1 MVKISYLD
9 MLKQGLQQS
18 LRQQLSPLQIQ
29 MVRML
34 ESTSLEME
42 ERILQ
47 ELDENPVLE
56 EVNPESQHEE
66 LPDENRGEEGDGQY
80 DDDADFSMSD
90 YKTDDTPDYKFNAN
104 NGTDDDRHESVITE
118 SSSLHEML
126 LDQLRL
132 KRIEE
137 DKEQLAEYV
146 IGNIDQDGYLR
157 REPENMADD
166 YLFQTGKQVPDD
178 EVRKAIELVQ
188 TLEPAGVGAANLQEC
203 LLLQLKRKKKALAID
218 KAINIL
224 MENFEDFS
232 KRHYDKLMKKFDIDE
247 STLHEVINEV
257 VKLNPKPGGSI
268 ESSSDSS
275 SVQIIPDF
283 IVETEDGQVILSLN
297 DKNLP
302 ELRISDDY
310 ASQLQELSTNKKN
323 QTEDSR
329 NAALFIKQKIDS
341 AKWFINSIKQRHDTL
356 RRTMQAIID
365 KQREFFLT
373 GDETKLRPMVLKD
386 IAEVTGYDIS
396 TISRVSNSKY
406 VQTDWG
412 VLPLKSFFSESM
424 TMESG
429 EEVSN
434 IEIKTILGECVKN
447 EDKHNPLTDD
457 QLSDI
462 LKQKGYV
469 IARRTVAKYRKQ
481 LNIAVANLRRE
492 I

>member
-1 MVKISYLD
+1 
-9 MLKQGLQQS
+9 
-18 LRQQLSPLQIQ
+18 
-29 MVRML
+29 
-34 ESTSLEME
+34 
-42 ERILQ
+42 
-47 ELDENPVLE
+47 
-56 EVNPESQHEE
+56 
-66 LPDENRGEEGDGQY
+66 
-80 DDDADFSMSD
+80 
-90 YKTDDTPDYKFNAN
+90 
-104 NGTDDDRHESVITE
+104 
-118 SSSLHEML
+118 
-126 LDQLRL
+126 
-132 KRIEE
+132 
-137 DKEQLAEYV
+137 
-146 IGNIDQDGYLR
+146 
-157 REPENMADD
+157 
-166 YLFQTGKQVPDD
+166 
-178 EVRKAIELVQ
+178 
-188 TLEPAGVGAANLQEC
+188 
-203 LLLQLKRKKKALAID
+203 
-218 KAINIL
+218 